1 MSSWPAPARDAAL
14 HGVAGEFVT
23 RTAPHTE
30 SDPMALLIQFLV
42 AFGAAAGRNVHY
54 PVEASRHHLN
64 EYAILIGPS
73 GKGRKG
79 SAWDHVEALVNEI
92 DQGFAG
98 QCISSGL
105 ASGEGLI
112 FEVRDASQGDSGA
125 QDKRRL
131 IVEAEFA
138 QILKVLAREGNT
150 LSPVVRNAWDGK
162 PMQTIAKNA
171 PVRATGAHIAI
182 IGHITKDELLRFVSG
197 TELANGFV
205 NRFLL
210 VGVKRSQELPFG
222 GRLDGKALER
232 VRDATLAALRFA
244 SLPRQLTF
252 DPEARER
259 WIEVYGPLSRG
270 EEGLLG
276 AATRRAEAHVVRLAA
291 IYATLDTSEQ
301 ITIPHL
307 QAALAVWRYSLDSA
321 RWIFGDT
328 LGDPTADEIWALAKD
343 RPAGVTRSQV
353 RDLFSRNKKAREID
367 RALAVLEEAGR
378 LTRTHASDGRGRPAE
393 IWRPQAARRTEGAP
407 RPRPLRASGSPLL
420 ARPRSHRAA
429 PRVPYPASLA
439 SDHQQE
445 AKPVSTRDAQSGRP
459 VPLPFV
465 ASPEPLPP
473 PQPTTLDDQ

>member
-1 MSSWPAPARDAAL
+1 MSSWPAPARGAVL
-14 HGVAGEFVT
+14 HGPAGEFV
-23 RTAPHTE
+23 RLTAPHTE

-42 AFGAAAGRNVHY
+42 CFGAAAGRHIHY

-79 SAWDHVEALVNEI
+79 SAWDHVEALVSEV
-92 DQGFAG
+92 DRTFAE

-112 FEVRDASQGDSGA
+112 FEVRDPSPGDSGTS
-125 QDKRRL
+125 DKRRL
-131 IVEAEFA
+131 IIEAEFA

-162 PMQTIAKNA
+162 PLQTIAKNA

-182 IGHITKDELLRFVSG
+182 IGHITKDELLRFISG
-197 TELANGFV
+197 TELANGFA
-205 NRFLL
+205 NRFIL
-210 VGVKRSQELPFG
+210 VAVKRSQELPFG
-222 GRLDGKALER
+222 GRLQGKELER
-232 VRDATLAALRFA
+232 VREATLTALRFA

-252 DPEARER
+252 DPHARER

-270 EEGLLG
+270 EQGLLG

-301 ITIPHL
+301 IALAHL
-307 QAALAVWRYSLDSA
+307 EAALAVWRYSLDSA

-328 LGDPTADEIWALAKD
+328 LGDQTADEIWALAKD
-343 RPAGVTRSQV
+343 RPRGVTRSEV

-367 RALAVLEEAGR
+367 RALTVLEEAGR
-378 LTRTHASDGRGRPAE
+378 LTRTSQSDGRGRPAE
-393 IWRPQAARRTEGAP
+393 IWLP
-407 RPRPLRASGSPLL
+407 
-420 ARPRSHRAA
+420 RAA
-429 PRVPYPASLA
+429 
-439 SDHQQE
+439 
-445 AKPVSTRDAQSGRP
+445 
-459 VPLPFV
+459 
-465 ASPEPLPP
+465 
-473 PQPTTLDDQ
+473 